1 MLRLDLARLGRE
13 GAVRI
18 EASVPPDDALLDELE
33 ASFDEPVEIRLR
45 GTSARSG
52 EVVVRGSIEADLRQ
66 QCRRCLEPVHG
77 RLSEEVTLVF
87 MPAGPS
93 GEVGDDGDVRF
104 FDERAGELDLSESI
118 REELMLAIDPYVV
131 CDPECRGLCPRCGAN
146 RNIETCSCT
155 DEELDPRWDA
165 LRALR
170 EE

>member
-1 MLRLDLARLGRE
+1 
-13 GAVRI
+13 VI
-18 EASVPPDDALLDELE
+18 
-33 ASFDEPVEIRLR
+33 
-45 GTSARSG
+45 
-52 EVVVRGSIEADLRQ
+52 VRGSIEADLRQ
-66 QCRRCLEPVHG
+66 PCRRCLEPVHG
-77 RLSEEVTLVF
+77 RLSAEVTLVF
-87 MPAGPS
+87 VPAGPS
-93 GEVGDDGDVRF
+93 AEVEDDGDVRF

-118 REELMLAIDPYVV
+118 REELILAIDPYVV